1 VTFQVLEGK
10 SRKGQ
15 RISLSIQFNPME
27 KKWELFDESST
38 EDRHQL
44 VKELLERGYVARYED
59 LKDVLQ
65 RSASSAERYIKQAI
79 ECGFFEETDWKKW
92 KQEAKTGQLIREERI
107 EMGKRFLEKN
117 YIVLVNESGRGGRYV
132 VEINPFPELEST
144 DF

>member
-1 VTFQVLEGK
+1 MSKHFTSVDQ
-10 SRKGQ
+10 S
-15 RISLSIQFNPME
+15 
-27 KKWELFDESST
+27 
-38 EDRHQL
+38 DRL
-44 VKELLERGYVARYED
+44 VPYNLRQSGETPVEMLIFT
-59 LKDVLQ
+59 
-65 RSASSAERYIKQAI
+65 SSAERYIKQAI

-132 VEINPFPELEST
+132 VESNPFPELDSS